1 MPHISCTT
9 RPMLL
14 LSLYY
19 ILAYAALPTNTFVLN
34 DAHRHIHNYSTIDTR
49 TSDKILSLFSPRS
62 WKQLQL
68 FHLGRHARLMNSS
81 SSASSV
87 ESHSSKFPELIEL
100 MTNELAKMN
109 MLMSRDVFAVSVR
122 ENSSSLKQLYS
133 QIVKNVEIRESSISD
148 AGLGLFAT
156 KNIKAGSIVSF
167 YPAHALGIDTGDEQ
181 VFVSSND
188 ADRAHFRSHPCIKSC
203 YLHCTDQPIFNR
215 PSFVATGADGRDENP
230 LEDYPIFLD
239 VNPNR
244 DLVPGW

>member
-167 YPAHALGIDTGDEQ
+167 YPAH
-181 VFVSSND
+181 V
-188 ADRAHFRSHPCIKSC
+188 
-203 YLHCTDQPIFNR
+203 
-215 PSFVATGADGRDENP
+215 GA
-230 LEDYPIFLD
+230 
-239 VNPNR
+239 
-244 DLVPGW
+244 